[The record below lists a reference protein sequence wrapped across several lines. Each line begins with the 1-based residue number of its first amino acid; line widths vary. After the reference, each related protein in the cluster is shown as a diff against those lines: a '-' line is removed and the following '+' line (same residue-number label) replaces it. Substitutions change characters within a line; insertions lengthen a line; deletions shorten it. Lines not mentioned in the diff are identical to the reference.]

1 MKNLFLILAISWMM
15 SSCKSNSVQAPEAML
30 PEIIGKW
37 QLAEVKVYKNSSST
51 APEWRPFESVHIME
65 FKKSGEVFINGEL
78 QNTCCGFNFYKQNGN
93 SIIIENKGR
102 EKLDC
107 SMVKCPVTIEW
118 ETLRLTSDSLRVIN
132 MRSANTIK
140 SDDGHERYVRVK

>member
-15 SSCKSNSVQAPEAML
+15 SSCKSNSIQAPEAML

-51 APEWRPFESVHIME
+51 APEWTTFESVRIME
-65 FKKSGEVFINGEL
+65 FKKSGEVYINGEL
-78 QNTCCGFNFYKQNGN
+78 QNTCCGFNFYKQNDN
-93 SIIIENKGR
+93 IITIENKGR

-107 SMVKCPVTIEW
+107 SMVKCYDTIEW
-118 ETLRLTSDSLRVIN
+118 KILRLTSDSLRVIN
-132 MRSANTIK
+132 LRSANTIK
-140 SDDGHERYVRVK
+140 SNDGHERYTRVK